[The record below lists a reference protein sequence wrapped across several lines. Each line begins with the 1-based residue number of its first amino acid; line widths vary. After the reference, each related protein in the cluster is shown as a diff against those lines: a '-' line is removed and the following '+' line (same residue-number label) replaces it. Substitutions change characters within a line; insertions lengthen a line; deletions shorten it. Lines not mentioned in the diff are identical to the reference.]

1 LSTGIGVVPTG
12 FYGITDMAS
21 EDAIRTV
28 TQLVYDH
35 GGDNVEELLLALG
48 LIEPIRERQVDL
60 TQGGTRCNSGLH
72 TLEAANRYPLPSG
85 ATACRIC
92 KRISSLSYV
101 RRKAGRA

>member
-1 LSTGIGVVPTG
+1 MTGIGVVPTG
-12 FYGITDMAS
+12 FYGITDMATD
-21 EDAIRTV
+21 EDILKV

-48 LIEPIRERQVDL
+48 LIEPLRERQVDL